1 MTYKRTDLALEE
13 TEKFLENA
21 MQKNIANAV
30 KIIEQTKG
38 DIKITRVEILNEEGA
53 KQLTKP
59 IGTYVTLESET
70 LNYMDNSQR
79 EDLCLA
85 IKEQLEKIVKIDLS
99 KPVLVVGLG
108 NRNITA
114 DALGPKAV
122 EQMLVTRHLF
132 ENMREVVGE
141 DTASVCALA
150 PGVLGITGIETME
163 IVKGVCQRVKPG
175 LVIAIDALAARKI
188 ERINTTIQ
196 ISNTGI
202 NPGSGVGNNRKALNR
217 DTLGVD
223 VIALGVP
230 TVVDAVT
237 FANDALDITI
247 DAIKKSSKEA
257 KGVLELLCELKDEEK
272 YALLDDVLSSSI
284 GEMVLTV
291 KEVDLV
297 MNKISKVIAGG
308 INTFLQKGMQME
320 QIESLTL

>member
-217 DTLGVD
+217 ETLGVD

-237 FANDALDITI
+237 FSNDALDITI
-247 DAIKKSSKEA
+247 DAIKRSSKEA
-257 KGVLELLCELKDEEK
+257 KGVLEMLCELKDEEK
-272 YALLDDVLSSSI
+272 YALLDEVLSDSV

-308 INTFLQKGMQME
+308 INTFLQKGMGLE
-320 QIESLTL
+320 QIESLTV